1 MRTLFNNEWWYFH
14 SILLMGR
21 IRRITLDFCLENM
34 NVNGITL
41 PTIIAVVVWQTKSLK
56 GFIAIIICM
65 ELK

>member
-1 MRTLFNNEWWYFH
+1 
-14 SILLMGR
+14 MGR